1 MRLKLG
7 GAAVKF
13 FVRLVLG
20 LLLIYAGFSRQDIFY
35 RIRGINLKGA
45 GVTVMRIIYI
55 GAGILLIVI

>member
-7 GAAVKF
+7 GAAVRF

-35 RIRGINLKGA
+35 RIRGISLKGA
-45 GVTVMRIIYI
+45 GIFVMRIIYI
-55 GAGILLIVI
+55 FAGILLIVL

>member
-1 MRLKLG
+1 MRLYLE
-7 GAAVKF
+7 AADVRL

-20 LLLIYAGFSRQDIFY
+20 LLLIYAGFSNQEIFY

-55 GAGILLIVI
+55 CAGVLLIVL